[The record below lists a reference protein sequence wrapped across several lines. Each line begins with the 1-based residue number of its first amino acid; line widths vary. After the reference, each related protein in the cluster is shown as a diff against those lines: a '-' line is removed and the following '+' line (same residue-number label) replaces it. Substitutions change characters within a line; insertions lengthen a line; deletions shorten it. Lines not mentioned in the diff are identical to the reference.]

1 MNTIFFNVPSEN
13 LIELTGEHSPEL
25 VTLSILIICVAS
37 YAALAMNQK
46 IYKNNFFHR
55 NVWFFNASII
65 MGTGIWVMHFIGM
78 SAYLLP
84 IDIKYNLVLTFI
96 SILPAMFASF
106 FAFHIVSLRNYSTTL
121 YMVAGIIM
129 GIGIAAMH
137 YIGMIAIQIDGYIV
151 YDVSIVLIS
160 ILIAII
166 VSFAALYVF
175 SALRKY
181 MENQYIHIFTAAILG
196 LAVSSMHY
204 VGMMGVT
211 FYVDADYPFEEMSTT
226 NTKSFLILT
235 LTFGMT
241 VLFCLLLFSSLI
253 DRYVRRYTQYY
264 DSLTHLP
271 NRRLFEKDLRK
282 ATPKR
287 TLAIWHLHNLE
298 KINRENGY
306 HFGDEVIEKFS
317 DILLAL
323 KPVNAQLYRIEG
335 HRFAFLIDDDD
346 HDQSLYQTLQ
356 EIASILRRPLKVN
369 NRMVQVPAV
378 CAFQE
383 ALDFQDVTSIFFDA
397 LAVLND
403 PMLQY
408 KHDIIRYDASVHTYT
423 FEQEI
428 LADIDRAMKNDE
440 LFLVYQPKVNGKTF
454 EVTGVEA
461 LLRWQ
466 HPKHK
471 FLSPAVFIPVLE
483 STEKI
488 LEVTDWIIYQVCGQ
502 LYRWKQEGFKIDQIS
517 INIPGPYVTSP
528 RLLEVLKTA
537 IQTYGLKPEHL
548 ELEITETSLVQAI
561 DEAVKAV
568 TNLRNEGFSVSLDDF
583 GTGVSSLSYLKM
595 IPISSL
601 KIDKSFVDEVPSS
614 DKDSSIIQ
622 AIIALATSLNLS
634 IVFEGVETK
643 EQVSFLTTTCQEPII
658 QGYCFAKP
666 MLPSDVKNWWED
678 FHKTYVE

>member
-13 LIELTGEHSPEL
+13 LIELTGEHSLEL
-25 VTLSILIICVAS
+25 VTLSILIICIAS

-55 NVWFFNASII
+55 NIWFFNASII

-84 IDIKYNLVLTFI
+84 IDIKYNWILTFI

-106 FAFHIVSLRNYSTTL
+106 FAFHIVSLRNYSIAL

-129 GIGIAAMH
+129 GLGIAAMH
-137 YIGMIAIQIDGYIV
+137 YIGMIAIQVDGYIV
-151 YDVSIVLIS
+151 YNLPIVLIS
-160 ILIAII
+160 IMIAII
-166 VSFAALYVF
+166 VSFAALYIF

-181 MENQYIHIFTAAILG
+181 MENQYIHILTSTILG
-196 LAVSSMHY
+196 LAVASMHY
-204 VGMMGVT
+204 VGMMGVS
-211 FYVDADYPFEEMSTT
+211 FYVEADYPFDENSLT
-226 NTKSFLILT
+226 NPKSFLILT
-235 LTFGMT
+235 LTFGMII
-241 VLFCLLLFSSLI
+241 LFSLLLFSSLI
-253 DRYVRRYTQYY
+253 DRYVKRYTQYY

-271 NRRLFEKDLRK
+271 NRRLFEKDLK
-282 ATPKR
+282 KTTPKR

-298 KINRENGY
+298 KVNRENGY
-306 HFGDEVIEKFS
+306 HFGDEVIQTVAN
-317 DILLAL
+317 ILLAL
-323 KPVNAQLYRIEG
+323 KPANAQLYRIEG
-335 HRFAFLIDDDD
+335 HRFAFLIDDED
-346 HDQSLYQTLQ
+346 HDQLLHQTLQ
-356 EIASILRRPLKVN
+356 EISSILRRPLKVN
-369 NRMVQVPAV
+369 NRIVQVPAV

-383 ALDFQDVTSIFFDA
+383 AVDTQGVISIFSDV

-403 PMLQY
+403 STLQY
-408 KHDIIRYDASVHTYT
+408 KHDVIRYDASIHTYT

-428 LADIDRAMKNDE
+428 ITDIDRAMNHDE
-440 LFLVYQPKVNGKTF
+440 LYLVYQPKVNGKTF

-466 HPKHK
+466 HPKYDS
-471 FLSPAVFIPVLE
+471 LSPAVFIPILE

-488 LEVTDWIIYQVCGQ
+488 LEVTDWIIYEVCAQ
-502 LYRWKQEGFKIDQIS
+502 LDRWKQEGFEIDKIS

-528 RLLEVLKTA
+528 RLLEVLKKA
-537 IQTYGLKPEHL
+537 IDTYDLTPKHL

-568 TNLRNEGFSVSLDDF
+568 TNLRNEGFAVSLDDF

-643 EQVSFLTTTCQEPII
+643 EQVSFLITTCHEPII

-666 MLPSDVKNWWED
+666 MVPSDIKQWWKE
-678 FHKTYVE
+678 FHKTYVR